1 LERNNKFKKYT
12 ERIKNKMNSLKI
24 KISPDSLLNMLK
36 SHVNKMD
43 EEYFFYF
50 ILNFQEYLNHLLEHK
65 DKENDN
71 KKPVE
76 PMSNILKSIK
86 AKYSDSDKKKPIKFD
101 NEATNRLRDLQSKL
115 PKREKRVKL
124 L

>member
-1 LERNNKFKKYT
+1 
-12 ERIKNKMNSLKI
+12 MDSLKI
-24 KISPDSLLNMLK
+24 KISPDDFLYMLK
-36 SHVNKMD
+36 RHIKKMD
-43 EEYFFYF
+43 EASFFYF
-50 ILNFQEYLNHLLEHK
+50 ILNFQEYLNHLLEQK
-65 DKENDN
+65 EKEKENDDN
-71 KKPVE
+71 KPVE

-101 NEATNRLRDLQSKL
+101 NETTNRLLDLKSKL